1 MMVKSVD
8 TISRAK
14 SQASTLDSIRN
25 SCGVFIRRRIPYQ
38 IWYISKSSMW
48 VVKVVACGVG
58 SFKPFEISLNSV
70 LFVGFYCL
78 TGLKDKYSS
87 DRPKRWES
95 WKENI
100 WILILW
106 IKRRSLSFT
115 LTVSG
120 RYWEDIEIL
129 RRYWEDITELHLDS
143 IWKFCSDCLWEEG
156 GGDCT
161 KQAHEHRDQIRK
173 LE

>member
-1 MMVKSVD
+1 MNTKVRKLRWKTMMVKSVD

-120 RYWEDIEIL
+120 SFAPIVSGRKEVAIAPSKHTHIEI
-129 RRYWEDITELHLDS
+129 RYGNWN
-143 IWKFCSDCLWEEG
+143 
-156 GGDCT
+156 
-161 KQAHEHRDQIRK
+161 
-173 LE
+173 